1 MRHQSLRSWSEIW
14 KNIRYGARV
23 ARHVGRVPHL
33 HEHKVSARTFTLLCS
48 QCSLTPFRTVI
59 LSPTLKILSSFN
71 LMESQTCLKGDEY
84 ATVEIRSRLNHHIM
98 ILWFIII
105 IIIIKLTPSVPPPN
119 PRVILPP
126 PHICIP
132 PSQPVTHL
140 NTKLMNA
147 PPAPHITNPDY
158 ATPLIIQPTLIS
170 IIDRCDHRQITVMS
184 QIICHLGII
193 QFCSIP
199 ILSSKNSYI
208 STYMPKMTK
217 K

>member
-1 MRHQSLRSWSEIW
+1 MSSMCMCMCMCMSYILKAKKFAEPPFQSKKLRKKCGLFLGHFGSFLAIF
-14 KNIRYGARV
+14 G
-23 ARHVGRVPHL
+23 
-33 HEHKVSARTFTLLCS
+33 
-48 QCSLTPFRTVI
+48 PFRGIFGQICGKFKFFCGPIGVMG
-59 LSPTLKILSSFN
+59 LAFR
-71 LMESQTCLKGDEY
+71 MY
-84 ATVEIRSRLNHHIM
+84 VSR
-98 ILWFIII
+98 
-105 IIIIKLTPSVPPPN
+105 PPWPN

-132 PSQPVTHL
+132 PSQPVTHS

-158 ATPLIIQPTLIS
+158 ATPLIIQPPLIS
-170 IIDRCDHRQITVMS
+170 IIDRCDQRQITVMS

-199 ILSSKNSYI
+199 ILNSTNSYI